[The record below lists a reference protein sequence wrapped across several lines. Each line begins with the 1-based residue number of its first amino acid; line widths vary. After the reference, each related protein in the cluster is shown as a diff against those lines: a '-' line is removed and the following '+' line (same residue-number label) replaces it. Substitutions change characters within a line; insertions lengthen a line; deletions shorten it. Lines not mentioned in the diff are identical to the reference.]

1 MSEWSYDSLAAV
13 YATDMGASMPFD
25 DVGWYIAKCRG
36 RRTLELGC
44 GTGRILL
51 ELLAAGVD
59 AVGVDRSLP
68 MLDEL
73 RRLAAQRGLIADVSQ
88 ADLHALPIAE
98 RYDCILAPYALIT
111 YVSDRK
117 ELRRL
122 LQQLAGMLTTDG
134 RLIVD
139 SFVPQPVTSF
149 SDFRDDYRRRHGDG
163 WLHRSKRI
171 TALDDGRNRIER
183 RYRLLDA
190 GESLQRQWTTCDE
203 IRPYSE
209 NEVCELATAAE
220 LTLLDRSD
228 DYGQTPAGRTPRFW
242 TLVFR
247 AD

>member
-25 DVGWYIAKCRG
+25 DVGWYLAQCRG

-51 ELLAAGVD
+51 DLLAAGVD

-68 MLDEL
+68 MLVEL
-73 RRLAAQRGLIADVSQ
+73 RRQAAQRGLVADVSQ
-88 ADLHALPIAE
+88 ADLHALPLTE
-98 RYDCILAPYALIT
+98 RYDCILAPYALVT
-111 YVSDRK
+111 YISDRND
-117 ELRRL
+117 LRRL
-122 LQQLAGMLTTDG
+122 LQQLAGMLTTDA

-149 SDFRDDYRRRHGDG
+149 SDFRDDYRRRHGDA
-163 WLHRSKRI
+163 WLQRSKRI

-183 RYRLLDA
+183 RYRLLKADK
-190 GESLQRQWTTCDE
+190 SLQREWTTCEE

-209 NEVCELATAAE
+209 NDVCEMAATAKMVV
-220 LTLLDRSD
+220 LGRSD
-228 DYGQTPAGRTPRFW
+228 DYGQTQPGQMPRFW
-242 TLVFR
+242 SVVFG
-247 AD
+247 AA